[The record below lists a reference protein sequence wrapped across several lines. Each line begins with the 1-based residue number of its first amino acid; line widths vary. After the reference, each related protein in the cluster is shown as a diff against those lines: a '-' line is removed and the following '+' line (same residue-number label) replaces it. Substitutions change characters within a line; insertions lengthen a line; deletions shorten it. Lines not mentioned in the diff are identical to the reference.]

1 MQTKYPGGF
10 SVMSVPKLLLH
21 PVKLRIFGPKT
32 AILPQNVFSWAH
44 IGLAGS
50 FGALL
55 VGWLVVV
62 VRGLYLARHL
72 SKFPNVFLLD
82 NFSITIP
89 SREPI

>member
-10 SVMSVPKLLLH
+10 SVRSVPKLLLH

-32 AILPQNVFSWAH
+32 AILPQNIFSWAH

-50 FGALL
+50 FSALL

-62 VRGLYLARHL
+62 AHGLYLANHTYIL
-72 SKFPNVFLLD
+72 YIFATFIEQKSYG
-82 NFSITIP
+82 
-89 SREPI
+89 